1 MVERNE
7 LIDEQLDRIFHALS
21 QATRRDMLRR
31 TLEAER
37 SVSEL
42 AREYDMSFA
51 AVHKHVTVLE
61 QAELVVKR
69 AEGRE
74 RRVRANPDMIAR
86 ARTLLAQYEAMWR
99 ARISRL
105 DALLADDPHPTPH
118 LNASQPNST
127 SP

>member
-1 MVERNE
+1 MVERIG
-7 LIDEQLDRIFHALS
+7 LTDEQMDRIFHALS
-21 QATRRDMLRR
+21 QTTRRDMLRR

-51 AVHKHVTVLE
+51 AVHKHVSVLE
-61 QAELVVKR
+61 RAELVVKR
-69 AEGRE
+69 VEGRE

-99 ARISRL
+99 ARIARL
-105 DALLADDPHPTPH
+105 DDLLAEDPNP
-118 LNASQPNST
+118 ADPNT
-127 SP
+127 SA

>member
-37 SVSEL
+37 SVSGL

-105 DALLADDPHPTPH
+105 DDLLADDPHPTPH